1 MIRALTVTGQRIG
14 VPTRLR
20 GVGGGDYYFLTLM
33 CCVAYKT
40 NLVVLNVK

>member
-20 GVGGGDYYFLTLM
+20 GWGGDYYFLTLM